1 MKNNFYARKFCVNSV
16 LVGKTLHERHTAMV
30 DFPLVPPAC
39 EYTDILIDVDNIKN
53 VNSVIWSTVCPSL
66 PT

>member
-1 MKNNFYARKFCVNSV
+1 MKKNFYARKFCVNSV
-16 LVGKTLHERHTAMV
+16 LVGKSLHERHTAMV

-39 EYTDILIDVDNIKN
+39 DVDNIKN